1 MMSCYANDVM
11 MLWYADED
19 LCRRYTHIP
28 SVEHTISLSFIFR
41 LHRLFFGVSALT
53 FCCKPP
59 LGASSPFTSAVFAL
73 TFRAS
78 PYTSAELAFIFRCKL
93 CIPFGTTFE
102 QKTYAA
108 LP

>member
-1 MMSCYANDVM
+1 MKCIVQMNVQ
-11 MLWYADED
+11 
-19 LCRRYTHIP
+19 RHIQNHNYH
-28 SVEHTISLSFIFR
+28 SYSLRNNKSLSFIFW

-53 FCCKPP
+53 FRCNPP
-59 LGASSPFTSAVFAL
+59 LGASLPFISAVFAL

-78 PYTSAELAFIFRCKL
+78 PFISVESALTFRCKL
-93 CIPFGTTFE
+93 CIPLATTFE